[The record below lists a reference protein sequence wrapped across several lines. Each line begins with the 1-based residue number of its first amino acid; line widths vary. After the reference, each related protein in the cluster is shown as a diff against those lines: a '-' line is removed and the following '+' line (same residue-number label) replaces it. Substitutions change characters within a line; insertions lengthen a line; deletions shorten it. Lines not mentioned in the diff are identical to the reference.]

1 MSTLHSIVVIVH
13 LIGFATLFGGW
24 IVEAFGKRR
33 ITKVMQWG
41 LVIALVAGLA
51 LSAPWD
57 LGYEPNYMKIGIKLL
72 VVIVIGALLGIGGA
86 RQKRNG
92 VVPAG
97 LFWPIGI
104 LTVLNVCLAL
114 LWH

>member
-1 MSTLHSIVVIVH
+1 
-13 LIGFATLFGGW
+13 
-24 IVEAFGKRR
+24 
-33 ITKVMQWG
+33 
-41 LVIALVAGLA
+41 
-51 LSAPWD
+51 
-57 LGYEPNYMKIGIKLL
+57 MKIGIKLL

>member
-1 MSTLHSIVVIVH
+1 MLTLHSIVVIIH
-13 LIGFATLFGGW
+13 LLGFAALFGSW
-24 IVEAFGKRR
+24 IVEVFNKRQ

-41 LVIALVAGLA
+41 LVVALVAGLA

-57 LGYEPNYMKIGIKLL
+57 LGNEPNYMKIGVKLL
-72 VVIVIGALLGIGGA
+72 VVVIIGALMGIGGA

-92 VVPAG
+92 VAPAG

-104 LTVLNVCLAL
+104 LTVVNVCLAL